1 MKNHRSV
8 NGKIEDSFRES
19 VSKRLYQDTKETK
32 TYDGFFKML
41 DAEQVAKRNKKK
53 NGWRRYQ
60 HDKDMPPFVT
70 AMGAFHI
77 YGSHNNNNSSTDE
90 ESSPV
95 PSAPADVSISGG
107 DAVAG
112 GDAGGACGGDGGAA

>member
-1 MKNHRSV
+1 MKNQRSV
-8 NGKIEDSFRES
+8 NGKIEDSFKES

-41 DAEQVAKRNKKK
+41 DAEQVANRNKKK

-77 YGSHNNNNSSTDE
+77 YGSHNNNSSTDE
-90 ESSPV
+90 DSSSV

-112 GDAGGACGGDGGAA
+112 GDAGGGDGGAA

>member
-1 MKNHRSV
+1 MKNQRSV

-53 NGWRRYQ
+53 NGWRRHQ

-77 YGSHNNNNSSTDE
+77 YGSHNNNSSTDE

-95 PSAPADVSISGG
+95 PSAPTDVSISGG

>member
-77 YGSHNNNNSSTDE
+77 YGSNNNNSSTDE
-90 ESSPV
+90 DSSPV
-95 PSAPADVSISGG
+95 PSTPTDVSISGG
-107 DAVAG
+107 DALAG